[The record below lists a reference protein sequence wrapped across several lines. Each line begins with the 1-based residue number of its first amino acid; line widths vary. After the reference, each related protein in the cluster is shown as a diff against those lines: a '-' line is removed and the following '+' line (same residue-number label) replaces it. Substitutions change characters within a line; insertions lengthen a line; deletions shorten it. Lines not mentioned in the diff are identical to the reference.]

1 METIQQIINPKVGEY
16 WQTFTEETCQIKSE
30 PDSNGIVEVLTAS
43 SDSSTISLIKL
54 PHGLTRLSTD
64 KEVEEFNTRLLRLKV
79 KIKDNLYHYRAFVKR
94 VYDGDT
100 ITVDLDLGFFTWIKA
115 QTIRLAGID
124 APEIRGEERPLGLIS
139 GMALRGKILNKEVVI
154 VTDKDRK
161 GKYGR
166 WLGTVY
172 LEGENINSW
181 LLNEGLAKPY
191 EG

>member
-1 METIQQIINPKVGEY
+1 MKTQQINNLEVGEY
-16 WQTFTEETCQIKSE
+16 WQTLTDETCQIKSE
-30 PDSNGIVEVLTAS
+30 PDSNGIVEVLKAS
-43 SDSSTISLIKL
+43 SDSTTTSLIKL

-64 KEVEEFNTRLLRLKV
+64 KEVEEFNTRLLRLKA
-79 KIKDNLYHYRAFVKR
+79 KIKENLYHYKAIVTRC
-94 VYDGDT
+94 YDGDT
-100 ITVDLDLGFFTWIKA
+100 ITVDLNLGFFTWIKG
-115 QTIRLAGID
+115 QIIRLKGID

-139 GMALRGKILNKEVVI
+139 GMALRGRILNKEIII